1 MKLIVAFFKLIRW
14 PNLLFILLT
23 QSLFYH
29 CVVLSQEPFSLMEM
43 LKPDTPF
50 LLLLLSSL
58 FISAGGYIINDYF
71 DLHIDNV
78 NKPDKVVVE
87 KIVKR
92 RWTIILHLLFSLA
105 GVLLSLM
112 VSIITKKWIIFII
125 NIACVF
131 LLWLYSTKYKKKLLI
146 GNIVISALTAWV
158 ILVVY
163 FFAGASLINLKGWTI
178 HIYPYNIKQLF
189 KLTMLYS
196 GFAFVVTLIRE
207 VVKDLEDMH
216 GDAQFKC
223 ETMPI
228 KMGVNATKVF
238 VAVWIVVCIVA
249 LLIVQIYAWQVGWWP
264 SAIYSILFIVM
275 PLGMVFKKLFKANTS
290 NDYNKLSGHL
300 KLIVLMGILSMLF
313 FKLL

>member
-23 QSLFYH
+23 QILFYH
-29 CVVLSQEPFSLMEM
+29 CIVLSHESFSMMEM
-43 LKPDTPF
+43 LKADMPF
-50 LLLLLSSL
+50 LLLLMSSF

-87 KIVKR
+87 KIIKR
-92 RWTIILHLLFSLA
+92 RWTIILHLLFSLL
-105 GVLLSLM
+105 GVLLALM

-125 NIACVF
+125 NIVCVF
-131 LLWLYSTKYKKKLLI
+131 LLWLYSTRYKKKLLF

-189 KLTMLYS
+189 KLTILYS

-216 GDAQFKC
+216 GDAQFNC
-223 ETMPI
+223 ETLPI
-228 KMGVNATKVF
+228 KMGVPATKVF
-238 VAVWIVVCIVA
+238 VAVWIVVCMVA

-264 SAIYSILFIVM
+264 SAVYSILFIVL

-290 NDYNKLSGHL
+290 NDYNQLSGYL
-300 KLIVLMGILSMLF
+300 KLIMLMGILSMLF
-313 FKLL
+313 FKFL

>member
-23 QSLFYH
+23 QILFYH
-29 CVVLSQEPFSLMEM
+29 CIVLSHESFSMMEM
-43 LKPDTPF
+43 LKPELPF
-50 LLLLLSSL
+50 LLLLMSSF

-87 KIVKR
+87 KIIKR
-92 RWTIILHLLFSLA
+92 RWTIILHLLFSLL
-105 GVLLSLM
+105 GVLFALM

-125 NIACVF
+125 NIVCVF
-131 LLWLYSTKYKKKLLI
+131 LLWLYSTKYKKKLLF

-158 ILVVY
+158 VFVVY

-196 GFAFVVTLIRE
+196 GFAFVMTIIRE

-228 KMGVNATKVF
+228 KMGVSATKVF
-238 VAVWIVVCIVA
+238 VAVWIVVCIAA
-249 LLIVQIYAWQVGWWP
+249 LLVVQIYAWQVGWWP
-264 SAIYSILFIVM
+264 SAVYSILFIVL
-275 PLGMVFKKLFKANTS
+275 PLVMVFKKLFKANTS
-290 NDYNKLSGHL
+290 KDYNQLSGYL
-300 KLIVLMGILSMLF
+300 KLIMLMGILSMLF

>member
-1 MKLIVAFFKLIRW
+1 
-14 PNLLFILLT
+14 
-23 QSLFYH
+23 
-29 CVVLSQEPFSLMEM
+29 M
-43 LKPDTPF
+43 LNPDMPF
-50 LLLLLSSL
+50 LLLLMSSL

-131 LLWLYSTKYKKKLLI
+131 LLWLYSTKFKKKLLI

-228 KMGVNATKVF
+228 KMGVPATKVF
-238 VAVWIVVCIVA
+238 IAVWIVVSIVA

-264 SAIYSILFIVM
+264 SAIYSILFIVL
-275 PLGMVFKKLFKANTS
+275 PLGMVFKKLFKSAIS
-290 NDYNKLSGHL
+290 NDYNKISSYL
-300 KLIVLMGILSMLF
+300 KLIMLMGILSMLF
-313 FKLL
+313 FKFL